1 MQTFSEF
8 IAEENL
14 PDEVL
19 SGFSYELSSKSSARR
34 DVLIVRSSD
43 RDNDA
48 DEIVRRLRQAG
59 ITAERISSSASSV
72 DPISGDHE
80 GKKFMI
86 LMKPLKGGMGETTLN
101 SSITELF
108 PAIAFEKNYNPTSA
122 QSPPALKSV

>member
-72 DPISGDHE
+72 DPISGDLSLIH
-80 GKKFMI
+80 I
-86 LMKPLKGGMGETTLN
+86 
-101 SSITELF
+101 
-108 PAIAFEKNYNPTSA
+108 
-122 QSPPALKSV
+122 